1 MATVGNG
8 GEEVPSAATLDRHLA
23 VGDRLDKLE
32 NRAAWL
38 DEEFRIP
45 GTELR
50 IGVSSIVGLLPGAGD
65 GMMMLVAATI
75 VYRGMR
81 LGAPTRTLVWMSIVL
96 LVEGIIGI
104 IPVVGDAIGVLWSAN
119 LQNVGYLRAREE
131 SLDGSMNWLFVLL
144 LSSPF
149 LLLLFLI
156 GRLL

>member
-1 MATVGNG
+1 VGNEA
-8 GEEVPSAATLDRHLA
+8 GEAPSEADLDRHLA
-23 VGDRLDKLE
+23 VDDRLDRLE

-38 DEEFRIP
+38 DEAFRIP

-81 LGAPTRTLVWMSIVL
+81 LSAPTRTLVWLSIVL
-96 LVEGIIGI
+96 LVEGIIGLV
-104 IPVVGDAIGVLWSAN
+104 PVVGDAIGVLWSAN

-131 SLDGSMNWLFVLL
+131 SLSGSTNWLFVLL

-149 LLLLFLI
+149 LLLLFLV

>member
-1 MATVGNG
+1 M
-8 GEEVPSAATLDRHLA
+8 PSEADLDQRLA

-38 DEEFRIP
+38 DAEFRIP
-45 GTELR
+45 GTEFR

-65 GMMMLVAATI
+65 GVMMLVAATI

-96 LVEGIIGI
+96 LVEGIVGI
-104 IPVVGDAIGVLWSAN
+104 IPVVGDAIGILWSAN
-119 LQNVGYLRAREE
+119 LQNVGYLRAREA
-131 SLDGSMNWLFVLL
+131 SLDGSTNWVFVFL

-149 LLLLFLI
+149 LLLLLLI

>member
-1 MATVGNG
+1 MAAAGHRG
-8 GEEVPSAATLDRHLA
+8 DGVPSEADLDQRLA

-38 DEEFRIP
+38 DAEFRIP
-45 GTELR
+45 GTESR

-65 GMMMLVAATI
+65 GVMMLVAATI

-96 LVEGIIGI
+96 LVEGIVGI
-104 IPVVGDAIGVLWSAN
+104 IPVVGDAIGILWSAN
-119 LQNVGYLRAREE
+119 LQNVGYLRAREA
-131 SLDGSMNWLFVLL
+131 SLDGSTNWVFVFL

-149 LLLLFLI
+149 LLLLLLI

>member
-1 MATVGNG
+1 MGNEA
-8 GEEVPSAATLDRHLA
+8 GEAPSEADLDRHLA
-23 VGDRLDKLE
+23 VDDRLDRLE

-38 DEEFRIP
+38 DEAFRIP

-81 LGAPTRTLVWMSIVL
+81 LGAPTRTLVWLSIVL
-96 LVEGIIGI
+96 LVEGIIGLV
-104 IPVVGDAIGVLWSAN
+104 PVVGDAIGVLWSAN
-119 LQNVGYLRAREE
+119 LQNLGYLRAREE
-131 SLDGSMNWLFVLL
+131 SLSGSTNWLFVLL

-149 LLLLFLI
+149 LLLLFLV

>member
-1 MATVGNG
+1 MGNEA
-8 GEEVPSAATLDRHLA
+8 GEAPSEADLDRHLA
-23 VGDRLDKLE
+23 VDDRLDRLK

-38 DEEFRIP
+38 DEAFRIP

-81 LGAPTRTLVWMSIVL
+81 LGAPTRTLVWLSIVL
-96 LVEGIIGI
+96 LVEGIIGLV
-104 IPVVGDAIGVLWSAN
+104 PVVGDAIGVLWSAN

-131 SLDGSMNWLFVLL
+131 SLSGSTNWLFVLL

-149 LLLLFLI
+149 LLLLFLV